1 MRQVGRVAGRSPGG
15 GIPPT
20 AGMSHKEIMFR
31 GQRRVAR
38 LRRRARRLGSL
49 PPSGAGACDRR
60 RRRASGAL
68 TAVAAARYQ
77 RAPSRVRGCT
87 VYRLAGDRHPASI
100 LAARASAR
108 YQRAPPG
115 RGRRRASGIPA
126 TVAVRLSR
134 RRERARV
141 TSPPDVGD
149 GSLRPSPASG
159 IGRALGVAAAR
170 YQRAPSGARSA
181 TGVRYPGDR
190 GRPSVPA
197 ARASARYQPSRRRG
211 RELATV
217 AGVGPRVCV
226 SVLRCVSLCVS
237 PGQ

>member
-38 LRRRARRLGSL
+38 RRRRARRRGSL
-49 PPSGAGACDRR
+49 PTSGTGACDRR

-159 IGRALGVAAAR
+159 LGCVLVCSGVCLCVCPRDSNGGCRGVKPPDCR
-170 YQRAPSGARSA
+170 YFPPLRVIF
-181 TGVRYPGDR
+181 TG
-190 GRPSVPA
+190 
-197 ARASARYQPSRRRG
+197 
-211 RELATV
+211 
-217 AGVGPRVCV
+217 CV
-226 SVLRCVSLCVS
+226 SVCVCPGASVSTCV
-237 PGQ
+237 